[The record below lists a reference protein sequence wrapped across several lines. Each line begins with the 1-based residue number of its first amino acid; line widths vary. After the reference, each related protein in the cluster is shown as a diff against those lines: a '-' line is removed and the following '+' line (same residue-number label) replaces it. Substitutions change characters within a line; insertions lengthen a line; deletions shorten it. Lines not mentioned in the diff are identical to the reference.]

1 MYPGTYQATVKLKNG
16 YEGSMNVEY
25 KILKAQQYLHRNSN
39 KMITKS
45 WDKPFY
51 VNLNKDPSNCKF
63 QWKSS
68 DPKIASVDMQ
78 GKIIGKKRGTCNIYV
93 YAKEDEH
100 YERSTTVSCLLYTSS
115 CV

>member
-1 MYPGTYQATVKLKNG
+1 
-16 YEGSMNVEY
+16 MNVEY

-51 VNLNKDPSNCKF
+51 VNLNKYPSNCKF

-78 GKIIGKKRGTCNIYV
+78 GKIIGKKEEHVKFMFMQKKMNIMNV
-93 YAKEDEH
+93 
-100 YERSTTVSCLLYTSS
+100 LQL
-115 CV
+115 